1 MVPGIGGFGGL
12 FPLGI
17 TNFIHLQLIIAYE
30 YASVGGV
37 ILEVFYIFIYF
48 FPTREYTKA
57 FNNTTAH
64 NKSIQRFK
72 RRKTMIFVICAC
84 CQIIFSGYSHLL
96 TPFESYFHCLFTD
109 FWCSFL

>member
-37 ILEVFYIFIYF
+37 ILEVFYFILFF
-48 FPTREYTKA
+48 FPLVSTPKRLITLQH
-57 FNNTTAH
+57 TT
-64 NKSIQRFK
+64 NRFRGLRGGK
-72 RRKTMIFVICAC
+72 
-84 CQIIFSGYSHLL
+84 Q
-96 TPFESYFHCLFTD
+96 
-109 FWCSFL
+109 